1 MLSKLTQQR
10 KILLG
15 VTVVVFIVS
24 ATLITQTYFTMQIY
38 NAADAVCTSVPVG
51 MSENELSQHAESRQT
66 PITFIINNDTTMQAR
81 MGFANTSKESC
92 GCMISLVE
100 NKVTEIGST
109 FCQSY

>member
-1 MLSKLTQQR
+1 MLSRLTQQR

-15 VTVVVFIVS
+15 ITVVAFIIA

-38 NAADAVCTSVPVG
+38 NAADAICVSVAKG
-51 MSENELSQHAESRQT
+51 MSKDELSRHAESRQT
-66 PITFIINNDTTMQAR
+66 PITFIINSDTTMQAR

-92 GCMISLVE
+92 GCLITLKD
-100 NKVTEIGST
+100 NKVTEVGST

>member
-15 VTVVVFIVS
+15 ITAVTFIVA

-38 NAADAVCTSVPVG
+38 NAADAICTAAPKG
-51 MSENELSQHAESRQT
+51 MSKDELYRLAESKQT
-66 PITFIINNDTTMQAR
+66 PITFMINSDTTTQAR
-81 MGFANTSKESC
+81 MGFASTSKETC
-92 GCMISLVE
+92 GCLISLE
-100 NKVTEIGST
+100 KNKVTEVGDT